1 MANVIKTVL
10 TYPLDGSTRDFNIP
24 FEYLARKFVVVT
36 LIGKDRKVLTIN
48 ADYRFATRTTISLTK
63 AWGPADSYETVEVRR
78 VTSTTDR
85 LVDFTD
91 GSILRAYDLNVA
103 QIQTMHVAEEARD
116 LTSDTIGVNN
126 DGHLDARGRRVV
138 NVADG
143 IDPGDAVT
151 VGQMNRWSGS
161 AADSANKAKTSEN
174 NAKTSET
181 NSKASEQLAKKW
193 AENPKGTPV
202 VPNQYSAKHWALT
215 SEESANASAIS
226 AGNSQAQVANA
237 KAQADR
243 AGDYA
248 NDAMGYRD
256 AANTSAQQAA
266 VSESN
271 AATSASSAKTE
282 SDKLIQFNTLVDRIN
297 GVAVRQ
303 VGEFEVH
310 NSRTYAKPGT
320 VYGDGQLLNR
330 NQFPALVAE
339 LLAGHLPVVSDSE
352 WLADPGKRGCY
363 TLGNGTTTF
372 RVPDLN
378 GVYAGSIKAPVFR
391 GDGGGLTVGDVQA
404 SGVPNV
410 YGKLTSE
417 ISNGYQFLADR
428 ITTQEGALSAEG
440 PSNKFGISQ
449 DGNAAY
455 GYQSLTLDASKS
467 SSVFQNGLTE
477 ARMNSVV
484 IVWVIRTH
492 GVVNN
497 PGSVDAA
504 VLASRVEQVY
514 TELLTRMVTNENR
527 EKSGQKFLRRV
538 FSDRTSQGQLSTGR
552 TVTCSEDILN
562 KMLVIGAH
570 TDSQNPNSQV
580 YRCSPFLQ
588 PNTAD
593 RMHITLSNWS
603 YTLEFPAAN
612 QVKLIAATGSGVQAI
627 NYIDVVCDYPQT

>member
-1 MANVIKTVL
+1 MANVIKTVY
-10 TYPLDGSTRDFNIP
+10 TYPLDGTTTDFAIP
-24 FEYLARKFVVVT
+24 FEYLSRKFVVVT
-36 LIGKDRKVLTIN
+36 LIGQDRKELVVVT
-48 ADYRFATRTTISLTK
+48 DYRFATRNLISTTK
-63 AWGPADSYETVEVRR
+63 AWGPADNYQQIEIRR
-78 VTSTTDR
+78 YTSASER
-85 LVDFTD
+85 LVDFSD
-91 GSILRAYDLNVA
+91 GSILRATDLNVS
-103 QIQTMHVAEEARD
+103 QIQTLHVAEEARD
-116 LTSDTIGVNN
+116 LTADTIGVNN
-126 DGHLDARGRRVV
+126 DGNLDGRGRRIV

-143 IDPGDAVT
+143 VDAGDVVT

-161 AADSANKAKTSEN
+161 AADSANKAKVSET

-181 NSKASEQLAKKW
+181 NSKASELLAQKW

-202 VPNQYSAKHWALT
+202 VSSQYSAKHWALT
-215 SEESANASAIS
+215 SEDSANASATS

-243 AGDYA
+243 AGGYA

-266 VSESN
+266 VSEGN
-271 AATSASSAKTE
+271 AATSASNAKTE

-339 LLAGHLPVVSDSE
+339 LLAGRLPVVSDAV
-352 WLADPGKRGCY
+352 WLSDPGKRGCY

-391 GDGGGLTVGDVQA
+391 GDAGFTVGDVQKSALPNIEGLIALADNELASSA
-404 SGVPNV
+404 SGAFYNA
-410 YGKLTSE
+410 G
-417 ISNGYQFLADR
+417 R
-428 ITTQEGALSAEG
+428 
-440 PSNKFGISQ
+440 SNKGATNDTSGAQLGF
-449 DGNAAY
+449 
-455 GYQSLTLDASKS
+455 DASLWNDVYKKDI
-467 SSVFQNGLTE
+467 NE
-477 ARMNSVV
+477 ARMNGIV

-514 TELLTRMVTNENR
+514 TELTNRTLSLENR
-527 EKSGQKFLRRV
+527 VKLSQYTP
-538 FSDRTSQGQLSTGR
+538 RTLYEGSFGVSQGEIDLGENIINRHLRLHFIPGTGLKSVVGIILPEPGIRIYTQMGSWSQQYDAPSETSIRMLQSSTAGP
-552 TVTCSEDILN
+552 VQKVE
-562 KMLVIGAH
+562 V
-570 TDSQNPNSQV
+570 
-580 YRCSPFLQ
+580 
-588 PNTAD
+588 
-593 RMHITLSNWS
+593 
-603 YTLEFPAAN
+603 LE
-612 QVKLIAATGSGVQAI
+612 LL
-627 NYIDVVCDYPQT
+627 

>member
-1 MANVIKTVL
+1 MASVIKTVL

-63 AWGPADSYETVEVRR
+63 AWGPADSYETIEVRR

-126 DGHLDARGRRVV
+126 DGHLDARGKRVV
-138 NVADG
+138 NIADG

-256 AANTSAQQAA
+256 EANTSAQQAA
-266 VSESN
+266 ASESN

-282 SDKLIQFNTLVDRIN
+282 SDKLIQFNTLIDRIN

-303 VGEFEVH
+303 VGEFEIH

-330 NQFPALVAE
+330 NQFPELVAE

-391 GDGGGLTVGDVQA
+391 GDAGFTVGDIQI
-404 SGVPNV
+404 SGVPNLTGNIALKEAV
-410 YGKLTSE
+410 QEASRSDGVFGKPT
-417 ISNGYQFLADR
+417 
-428 ITTQEGALSAEG
+428 
-440 PSNKFGISQ
+440 GISSPTNSQGYPGNGSLLPFNARNSSPVYQ
-449 DGNAAY
+449 D
-455 GYQSLTLDASKS
+455 
-467 SSVFQNGLTE
+467 GLTE

-514 TELLTRMVTNENR
+514 TELNMKINTLTARPTVVAFGQLLGNEALFT
-527 EKSGQKFLRRV
+527 EGCTIT
-538 FSDRTSQGQLSTGR
+538 RTSTGIYHVEFVAPLADTRYSVTATMVSGGGWDFASTKDK
-552 TVTCSEDILN
+552 TVDGFYVVKRNASGTLTDISSGN
-562 KMLVIGAH
+562 GMDIMVI
-570 TDSQNPNSQV
+570 TK
-580 YRCSPFLQ
+580 
-588 PNTAD
+588 T
-593 RMHITLSNWS
+593 
-603 YTLEFPAAN
+603 
-612 QVKLIAATGSGVQAI
+612 
-627 NYIDVVCDYPQT
+627 

>member
-48 ADYRFATRTTISLTK
+48 ADYRFATRTTISLTR
-63 AWGPADSYETVEVRR
+63 AWGPADSYETIEVRR

-126 DGHLDARGRRVV
+126 DGNLDARGRRVV

-297 GVAVRQ
+297 GVAVHH

-330 NQFPALVAE
+330 NQFPELVAE
-339 LLAGHLPVVSDSE
+339 LLAGHLPVVSDSA

-378 GVYAGSIKAPVFR
+378 GVYEGSIKAPVFR
-391 GDGGGLTVGDVQA
+391 GDAGFTIGDIQI
-404 SGVPNV
+404 SGVPNLTGNIALKETV
-410 YGKLTSE
+410 QEASRSDGVFGKPTG
-417 ISNGYQFLADR
+417 ISNPTNSQGHSGSG
-428 ITTQEGALSAEG
+428 GALLPFNARNSS
-440 PSNKFGISQ
+440 PVYQ
-449 DGNAAY
+449 D
-455 GYQSLTLDASKS
+455 
-467 SSVFQNGLTE
+467 GLTE

-514 TELLTRMVTNENR
+514 TELNTRITKETFKLSSPLCPIAGVLASGTVDSPVGINLSVVKSSNGLWTCTFNTPRNDTDYIVIVTHNGRDSN
-527 EKSGQKFLRRV
+527 GGWA
-538 FSDRTSQGQLSTGR
+538 FSQVSNK
-552 TVTCSEDILN
+552 TVTGFSVT
-562 KMLVIGAH
+562 M
-570 TDSQNPNSQV
+570 
-580 YRCSPFLQ
+580 R
-588 PNTAD
+588 
-593 RMHITLSNWS
+593 
-603 YTLEFPAAN
+603 
-612 QVKLIAATGSGVQAI
+612 TGSGAGSNTGWDCMVFGAT
-627 NYIDVVCDYPQT
+627 V

>member
-63 AWGPADSYETVEVRR
+63 AWGPADSYETIEVRR

-202 VPNQYSAKHWALT
+202 VSSQYSAKHWALT

-256 AANTSAQQAA
+256 AAKTSAQQAA
-266 VSESN
+266 VSENN

-282 SDKLIQFNTLVDRIN
+282 ADKLMAYNDLLDRIN
-297 GVAVRQ
+297 SVAVSA
-303 VGEFEVH
+303 VGSIEIH
-310 NSRTYAKPGT
+310 TSRSKPLVGT
-320 VYGDGQLLNR
+320 VPGDGQLLSRAAYPDLWKLVENGTLPSVDEADWIT
-330 NQFPALVAE
+330 NPA
-339 LLAGHLPVVSDSE
+339 
-352 WLADPGKRGCY
+352 WRGNY
-363 TLGNGTTTF
+363 TRGNGVDNF
-372 RVPDLN
+372 RVPDYN
-378 GVYAGSIKAPVFR
+378 GVQSGSIKAPVFR
-391 GDGGGLTVGDVQA
+391 GDGGGTDLHTNEVYDF
-404 SGVPNV
+404 GVPNV
-410 YGKLTSE
+410 KGKISRSSYQVTGVADGPFLHDQGRASNNSGSYDSSLTSGF
-417 ISNGYQFLADR
+417 SFDMSR
-428 ITTQEGALSAEG
+428 VHR
-440 PSNKFGISQ
+440 
-449 DGNAAY
+449 AY
-455 GYQSLTLDASKS
+455 RDDIDE
-467 SSVFQNGLTE
+467 V
-477 ARMNSVV
+477 RMNSIA
-484 IVWVIRTH
+484 IVWVIRAF
-492 GVVNN
+492 GVVHN
-497 PGSVDAA
+497 PGAVDGAT
-504 VLASRVEQVY
+504 LATRIEQVY
-514 TELLTRMVTNENR
+514 VELKNRLDNIEANAVAGHRYTRQVYASVGGFT
-527 EKSGQKFLRRV
+527 
-538 FSDRTSQGQLSTGR
+538 TSKPA
-552 TVTCSEDILN
+552 VCSEDMRGKLVELQAFAGGTTGELYSCAIVRIPDYVSGENGAPVHRVYAHLGDW
-562 KMLVIGAH
+562 KWMLRLTAVDTLQMVGTTSGTQPISYINVI
-570 TDSQNPNSQV
+570 
-580 YRCSPFLQ
+580 
-588 PNTAD
+588 AD
-593 RMHITLSNWS
+593 
-603 YTLEFPAAN
+603 N
-612 QVKLIAATGSGVQAI
+612 QQ
-627 NYIDVVCDYPQT
+627 PQT

>member
-1 MANVIKTVL
+1 MASVIKTVL

-63 AWGPADSYETVEVRR
+63 AWGPADSYETIEVRR

-202 VPNQYSAKHWALT
+202 VPNQYSAKHWAVT

-297 GVAVRQ
+297 GVAVSQ
-303 VGEFEVH
+303 VGDVEPHV
-310 NSRTYAKPGT
+310 SRIVAKPGT
-320 VYGDGQLLNR
+320 VYGDGQLLSRAVYPTLWDKVNSGE
-330 NQFPALVAE
+330 V
-339 LLAGHLPVVSDSE
+339 PVVSEAVWQST
-352 WLADPGKRGCY
+352 PSKRGCY
-363 TLGNGTTTF
+363 TTGTDSTNF
-372 RVPDLN
+372 RVPDYN
-378 GVYAGSIKAPVFR
+378 GVTSGSIKAPVLR
-391 GDGGGLTVGDVQA
+391 GDGGLTLGDVQA

-417 ISNGYQFLADR
+417 ISNAYQFLADR
-428 ITTQEGALSAEG
+428 IATQEGALSAEG

-449 DGNAAY
+449 DGNAIY

-467 SSVFQNGLTE
+467 SSVYQNGLTE

-497 PGSVDAA
+497 PGSIDAA

-514 TELLTRMVTNENR
+514 TELNTKINERPTIVAFCQLWGNA
-527 EKSGQKFLRRV
+527 ELFAEGCTIT
-538 FSDRTSQGQLSTGR
+538 RTSTGVYYVTFTSPLANTRYSVSVTGVSDNGWEFYSTKDKTVNGFAVVRRNSEGTLTDLSTGYG
-552 TVTCSEDILN
+552 VDI
-562 KMLVIGAH
+562 MVI
-570 TDSQNPNSQV
+570 TK
-580 YRCSPFLQ
+580 
-588 PNTAD
+588 T
-593 RMHITLSNWS
+593 
-603 YTLEFPAAN
+603 
-612 QVKLIAATGSGVQAI
+612 
-627 NYIDVVCDYPQT
+627 

>member
-126 DGHLDARGRRVV
+126 DGHLDARGRRIV

-143 IDPGDAVT
+143 VSPGDVVT

-174 NAKTSET
+174 NAKTSENNAKT
-181 NSKASEQLAKKW
+181 SEINSKASETLAEKW
-193 AENPKGTPV
+193 AANPEDTLV
-202 VPNQYSAKHWALT
+202 SDTHYSALHYSRKAA
-215 SEESANASAIS
+215 SSASS
-226 AGNSQAQVANA
+226 
-237 KAQADR
+237 
-243 AGDYA
+243 
-248 NDAMGYRD
+248 
-256 AANTSAQQAA
+256 
-266 VSESN
+266 
-271 AATSASSAKTE
+271 SASSAAAASASAGSALASEQNAAGFASDAKAE
-282 SDKLIQFNTLVDRIN
+282 GDKLIQFNTLVDRIN
-297 GVAVRQ
+297 SVAVSQ
-303 VGEFEVH
+303 VGTFELH

-320 VYGDGQLLNR
+320 VYGDGQLSKRSLY
-330 NQFPALVAE
+330 PELVAE
-339 LLAGHLPVVSDSE
+339 LLAGHLPVVTDTV
-352 WLADPGKRGCY
+352 WLNNPSKRGCFS
-363 TLGNGTTTF
+363 LGDGTTTF
-372 RVPDLN
+372 RFPDLN

-391 GDGGGLTVGDVQA
+391 GDGGGFTIGDVQA
-404 SGVPNV
+404 SALPNIRGSLV
-410 YGKLTSE
+410 
-417 ISNGYQFLADR
+417 LA
-428 ITTQEGALSAEG
+428 SA
-440 PSNKFGISQ
+440 SDS
-449 DGNAAY
+449 
-455 GYQSLTLDASKS
+455 ASA
-467 SSVFQNGLTE
+467 TE
-477 ARMNSVV
+477 AFSSTGNQGLNEVSGSGRPSRKVLFSAADSSTIYTDGMTEVRSNSIV
-484 IVWVIRTH
+484 IVWVVRTH

-514 TELLTRMVTNENR
+514 TELLTRMVTNENL
-527 EKSGQKFLRRV
+527 EKSGQKFLRQV

-612 QVKLIAATGSGVQAI
+612 QVKLVAATGSGVQAI

>member
-1 MANVIKTVL
+1 MANVIKTVY
-10 TYPLDGSTRDFNIP
+10 TYPLDGTTTDFAIP
-24 FEYLARKFVVVT
+24 FEYLSRKFVVVT
-36 LIGKDRKVLTIN
+36 LIGQDRKELVVVT
-48 ADYRFATRTTISLTK
+48 DYRFATRNLISTTK
-63 AWGPADSYETVEVRR
+63 AWGPADNYQQIEIRR
-78 VTSTTDR
+78 YTSASER
-85 LVDFTD
+85 LVDFSD
-91 GSILRAYDLNVA
+91 GSILRATDLNVS
-103 QIQTMHVAEEARD
+103 QIQTLHVAEEARD
-116 LTSDTIGVNN
+116 LTADTIGVNN
-126 DGHLDARGRRVV
+126 DGNLDGRGRRIV

-143 IDPGDAVT
+143 VDAGDVVT

-161 AADSANKAKTSEN
+161 AADSANKAKVSET

-181 NSKASEQLAKKW
+181 NSKASELLAQKW

-202 VPNQYSAKHWALT
+202 VSSQYSAKHWALT
-215 SEESANASAIS
+215 SEDSANASATS

-237 KAQADR
+237 KTQADR
-243 AGDYA
+243 AGGYA

-266 VSESN
+266 VSEGN
-271 AATSASSAKTE
+271 AATSASNAKTE

-391 GDGGGLTVGDVQA
+391 GDAGFTVGDVQKSALPNIEGLIALADNELASSA
-404 SGVPNV
+404 SGAFYNA
-410 YGKLTSE
+410 G
-417 ISNGYQFLADR
+417 R
-428 ITTQEGALSAEG
+428 
-440 PSNKFGISQ
+440 SNKGATNDTGGAQLGF
-449 DGNAAY
+449 
-455 GYQSLTLDASKS
+455 DASLWNEIYKKDT
-467 SSVFQNGLTE
+467 NE

-504 VLASRVEQVY
+504 VLSSRVEQVY
-514 TELLTRMVTNENR
+514 TELLTRMVANENLQ
-527 EKSGQKFLRRV
+527 KSGQKFLRRV

-570 TDSQNPNSQV
+570 TDSQNPNSQI

-593 RMHITLSNWS
+593 RMHLTLSNWS

-612 QVKLIAATGSGVQAI
+612 QVKLVAATGSGVQAI